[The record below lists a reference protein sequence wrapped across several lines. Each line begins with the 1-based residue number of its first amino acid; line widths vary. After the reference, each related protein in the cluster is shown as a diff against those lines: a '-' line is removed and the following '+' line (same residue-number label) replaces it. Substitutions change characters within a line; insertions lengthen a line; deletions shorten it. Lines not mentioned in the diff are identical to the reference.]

1 MRCPPGGL
9 FGPGEAQSTE
19 FGGHGG
25 SRRRGTPEHGVRAA
39 RGATDYTNR
48 PKRKRGRR
56 YSYRVLGQR
65 GVVEE
70 GVAGEVE
77 RSRPVGGGDAVENGR
92 FPASWSH
99 RLTPGDA
106 AKVPR
111 GQGRF
116 RSRRRRG
123 IGLRTTHLRGWLR
136 VKSRRGGAW
145 APGQRAWEAPRDYG
159 ESTSGLWKFA
169 VQRSGVLTAEQ
180 GRGETEQRGGGG
192 ARVCGEAAADGG
204 AGGAARATYRAT
216 AALACG
222 SWRLT

>member
-1 MRCPPGGL
+1 MAGEGLRRARDPLVGSARCDGDRAWLRDGDGGT
-9 FGPGEAQSTE
+9 G
-19 FGGHGG
+19 
-25 SRRRGTPEHGVRAA
+25 RRGTPEHGVRAA

-77 RSRPVGGGDAVENGR
+77 RSRPVGGGDAVEDGR
-92 FPASWSH
+92 FPAPWSH

-111 GQGRF
+111 V
-116 RSRRRRG
+116 RG
-123 IGLRTTHLRGWLR
+123 GSGVAGGEEFGLRTTHLRGWLR

-145 APGQRAWEAPRDYG
+145 APGQRAWEAPRGYG
-159 ESTSGLWKFA
+159 ESTSGL
-169 VQRSGVLTAEQ
+169 AEV
-180 GRGETEQRGGGG
+180 RG
-192 ARVCGEAAADGG
+192 AAERWAHGG
-204 AGGAARATYRAT
+204 AGARRNRAA
-216 AALACG
+216 
-222 SWRLT
+222 WRRRR

>member
-1 MRCPPGGL
+1 MDSRSSGRRQLGARAAAGLAGAGQPRRGIAGIGQIGRYGARLGLRFDRGGVRDVRCPPGGL

-77 RSRPVGGGDAVENGR
+77 RSRPVGGGDAVEGGR
-92 FPASWSH
+92 FPAS
-99 RLTPGDA
+99 
-106 AKVPR
+106 
-111 GQGRF
+111 
-116 RSRRRRG
+116 
-123 IGLRTTHLRGWLR
+123 
-136 VKSRRGGAW
+136 
-145 APGQRAWEAPRDYG
+145 
-159 ESTSGLWKFA
+159 
-169 VQRSGVLTAEQ
+169 
-180 GRGETEQRGGGG
+180 
-192 ARVCGEAAADGG
+192 
-204 AGGAARATYRAT
+204 
-216 AALACG
+216 
-222 SWRLT
+222 